1 MTTAPRTTLC
11 GIDGCGQPRHLTA
24 TGRAD
29 PTLCAAHDRML
40 SVLKGELVRRSGNTV
55 GATDL
60 LRRVEMARLRA

>member
-1 MTTAPRTTLC
+1 MKTRTTFC

-40 SVLKGELVRRSGNTV
+40 SVLRGELIRRSGNSV
-55 GATDL
+55 GATEL
-60 LRRVEMARLRA
+60 LRRVEAARVG

>member
-1 MTTAPRTTLC
+1 MTTERTTFC

-40 SVLKGELVRRSGNTV
+40 SVLKSELIRRSGNSV
-55 GATDL
+55 GATEL
-60 LRRVEMARLRA
+60 LGRVEAARVG

>member
-1 MTTAPRTTLC
+1 MTTEPRTTLC

-40 SVLKGELVRRSGNTV
+40 HVLQAELVRRSGNSI
-55 GATDL
+55 GATEL
-60 LRRVEMARLRA
+60 LRRVEAARVV